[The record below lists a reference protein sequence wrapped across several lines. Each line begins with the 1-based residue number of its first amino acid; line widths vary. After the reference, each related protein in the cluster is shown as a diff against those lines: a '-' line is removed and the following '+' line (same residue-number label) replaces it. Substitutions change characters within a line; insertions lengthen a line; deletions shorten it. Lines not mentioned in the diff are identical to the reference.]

1 MNMAELLQSLQG
13 PGRKAPRPLESEP
26 VLIYGA
32 GNKGKQVAAFLVDR
46 GHEVIGL
53 ADAAANG
60 AETWLGLPIR
70 RLEDWRTKGTDRSAT
85 IVVAIHNCHVD
96 MAPLLA
102 WLAQGATARIVN
114 PVEFQAIFSR
124 QFPDSYWL
132 AGPEAYDGQDDNL
145 TDLEELLADDTSRDL
160 LRRVVEFRLTGNYAA
175 LPAPTPTEQY
185 CPADLPRWLQPLRFV
200 DAGAFTGDTLR
211 QFKRCGHEFEQIV
224 AFEPDPENFGHLSR
238 CVADLGGGI
247 CLPCGLSD
255 TTRQLRF
262 AAEGTGASRIADDGQ
277 QFVQCVALDEALPGF
292 RPTLIKMDIE
302 GAEPDAL
309 QGAARTIAACR
320 PALAISVYHRPAHLW
335 TIALLIDQWRLG
347 YRFYLRMHG
356 HSSFDLVLYALP

>member
-1 MNMAELLQSLQG
+1 MNMAELLQSIQG
-13 PGRKAPRPLESEP
+13 HGRMAPRRLESGP

-32 GNKGKQVAAFLVDR
+32 GKRGRQVAAFLVDSGR
-46 GHEVIGL
+46 EVIGL
-53 ADAAANG
+53 ADAAASGN
-60 AETWLGLPIR
+60 ASWLGLPIR
-70 RLEDWRTKGTDRSAT
+70 RLEDWQTQATDPGVT
-85 IVVAIHNCHVD
+85 LVVAIHNHFVD

-102 WLAQGATARIVN
+102 RLARGASGRIIN

-132 AGPEAYDGQDDNL
+132 AGPEAYDGQNGNL

-175 LPAPTPTEQY
+175 LPAPTPDDQY
-185 CPADLPRWLQPLRFV
+185 CPSDLPRWPQPLRLV

-211 QFKRCGHEFEQIV
+211 QFKRCGHEFEQIA
-224 AFEPDPENFGHLSR
+224 AFEPDPENFGRLSR

-255 TTRQLRF
+255 ATRQLRF
-262 AAEGTGASRIADDGQ
+262 AAEGSGASRLADDGGQ
-277 QFVQCVALDEALPGF
+277 LVQCVALDEALPGF

-302 GAEPDAL
+302 GAEHDAL

-320 PALAISVYHRPAHLW
+320 PALAISVYHHPAHLW
-335 TIALLIDQWRLG
+335 EIALLIDRWRLG
-347 YRFYLRMHG
+347 YRFHLRMHG